1 MNAVSPTQN
10 LFAAPTCAI
19 LFRTELPVS
28 PQIQVGD
35 LVRFIGEHSPGY
47 FPALELGRVE
57 YIGTRIRVRYSFGY
71 LYPRP
76 ENLAVE
82 NERAAAA

>member
-1 MNAVSPTQN
+1 MNAVSPAQN
-10 LFAAPTCAI
+10 LAMMRCLQTH
-19 LFRTELPVS
+19 L
-28 PQIQVGD
+28 QVGD

-47 FPALELGRVE
+47 FPSFELGRVE
-57 YIGTRIRVRYSFGY
+57 HVGTRIRVRYSFGC